1 MNAQTSGAR
10 SRARSSIAKTA
21 PSSQPAGRSPLMPER
36 KPLNAE
42 QLRAVLQGI
51 AGKADV
57 LRKLLTAI
65 EQGTSDEEDQ
75 YLMLFAASMLACTI
89 GGLADDASGGECV
102 GDYERWEYGPTFAT
116 LGAQD
121 AK

>member
-1 MNAQTSGAR
+1 MTAQVSGAR
-10 SRARSSIAKTA
+10 SRAPSAAKAT
-21 PSSQPAGRSPLMPER
+21 PPDQSGGRGPLMPER

-57 LRKLLTAI
+57 LMKLLTAI
-65 EQGTSDEEDQ
+65 EQGTSDEEDEG
-75 YLMLFAASMLACTI
+75 LMLLAASMLACTI

-102 GDYERWEYGPTFAT
+102 GDYEHWEYGATFAN
-116 LGAQD
+116 LGAKD
-121 AK
+121 AT